1 MKGLLYILPLVFLF
15 ASCGDIE
22 TNEVETT
29 KLLFPVL
36 GEKRLNGKDTMYHTI
51 ADFSFVNQ
59 FGDTISQKN
68 TEGKYY
74 VANFFFATCQ
84 SICPRMNSQMGRVQQ
99 AYLADPEILF
109 LSHTVNPLHD
119 TVEVLAQYGSK
130 YGAVKN
136 KWHLLTGDKKA
147 IYDLG
152 KQSYLINAV
161 EDDGS
166 EEGFIHS
173 EYLLLI
179 DKQKRIRALYDG
191 TDSIQV
197 NKLIEDIKLLKTER
211 SENIG
216 LNMEQTPKEKETKNS
231 GDNSS
236 ILKK

>member
-1 MKGLLYILPLVFLF
+1 MKLVVYLVSVILVL
-15 ASCGDIE
+15 ASCGSPDASEE
-22 TNEVETT
+22 TKPT
-29 KLLFPVL
+29 LLFPIL

-59 FGDTISQKN
+59 FGDTVSQKN

-152 KQSYLINAV
+152 KQSY
-161 EDDGS
+161 
-166 EEGFIHS
+166 
-173 EYLLLI
+173 
-179 DKQKRIRALYDG
+179 
-191 TDSIQV
+191 
-197 NKLIEDIKLLKTER
+197 
-211 SENIG
+211 
-216 LNMEQTPKEKETKNS
+216 
-231 GDNSS
+231 
-236 ILKK
+236 

>member
-1 MKGLLYILPLVFLF
+1 MKGLLYILPLVFLLT
-15 ASCGDIE
+15 SCGETKINEAE
-22 TNEVETT
+22 TN
-29 KLLFPVL
+29 KLLFPIL

-59 FGDTISQKN
+59 FGDTITQKN

-84 SICPRMNSQMGRVQQ
+84 SICPRMNSQMERVQN

-152 KQSYLINAV
+152 KKSYLINAV
-161 EDDGS
+161 EDDGT

-179 DKQKRIRALYDG
+179 DKQKRMRGLYDG

-197 NKLIEDIKLLKTER
+197 NKLIEDIKLLKTEK
-211 SENIG
+211 
-216 LNMEQTPKEKETKNS
+216 Q
-231 GDNSS
+231 
-236 ILKK
+236 